1 MLKMSFDRFTSLLAE
16 VGNAFS
22 ALKEKFPD
30 EIRCHPGC
38 DDCCSAFFDVSFV
51 EAEYIRLGLTCL
63 SEVELGQ
70 VREQAE
76 VARTKTAEHEKDFY
90 AGSGHKARETQVG
103 NWRIRCPMLTREKRC
118 IVYAHRPVTCRAY
131 GVPTSIG
138 DKGHVCGFSGFDKGL
153 TYPTIKLDQIN
164 QYLLAL
170 SSEYATVKRI
180 PAVEAP
186 KRVYLFEVV
195 LGLSDGV
202 VNL

>member
-1 MLKMSFDRFTSLLAE
+1 MLKMSFDRFTSLLTE

-30 EIRCHPGC
+30 EIRCHSGC

-51 EAEYIRLGLTCL
+51 EAEYIRLGLACL
-63 SEVELGQ
+63 SEVELAQ
-70 VREQAE
+70 VRERAD
-76 VARTKTAEHEKDFY
+76 VARTKTAEYEKDFC
-90 AGSGHKARETQVG
+90 AGSGDKAKGTQVG
-103 NWRIRCPMLTREKRC
+103 NWRIGCPMLTREKQC
-118 IVYAHRPVTCRAY
+118 IVYEHRPVTCRAY

-170 SSEYATVKRI
+170 SNELAAEKSKSATQAQKRM
-180 PAVEAP
+180 
-186 KRVYLFEVV
+186 YLFEVV
-195 LGLSDGV
+195 LRGADV
-202 VNL
+202 